1 MITYRQAR
9 AHAQRCGV
17 DVSRF
22 QAVPCHLMNRW
33 RVVADT
39 VLHPETLEP
48 IVLAGMWISP
58 NDALRLAD
66 SIGIDYIVCQ

>member
-33 RVVADT
+33 RVVA
-39 VLHPETLEP
+39 HPICHPGTQET
-48 IVLAGMWISP
+48 IVDANQWIS
-58 NDALRLAD
+58 AAQARRLAD
-66 SIGIDYIVCQ
+66 TIGIDYIVCQ